1 VVAAAAPL
9 PVHAEAIWAELDR
22 PRSQERIRE
31 PVGLLEVR
39 GWAGTGMRGQHDVII
54 ALDRTAS
61 TFEPSGSDV
70 DGDGHVGKRIRIE
83 RGVEIISD
91 PDDTIQAAQLLA
103 ARQLIQRL
111 DSTSTRMGIVT
122 FARTEKVL
130 ARVGT
135 PRDDL
140 LAALDGLPPRP
151 GRGGTY
157 FYGAIIASLK
167 VFEQAPPSGGRRHQ
181 SIIFLSDGLPN
192 RPSPPAFAAKAAVRA
207 SQHAAKANVRIYSF
221 ALGPEVASHPQV
233 FLDMAEANRG
243 ELLIVENPGDIIY
256 FVPHMSLTNLSKV
269 EIRNVTTG
277 KKGRAVRLFP
287 DGTFDGYVTLAEGEN
302 LLLVTVHGEG
312 GGTKTVERKVV
323 FEKTAGDTDAA
334 RRRLEQLLAKIR
346 ERTLE
351 TQLAEEARLK
361 RKQALAR
368 QLEIRVEDENKVET
382 P

>member
-1 VVAAAAPL
+1 
-9 PVHAEAIWAELDR
+9 
-22 PRSQERIRE
+22 
-31 PVGLLEVR
+31 
-39 GWAGTGMRGQHDVII
+39 
-54 ALDRTAS
+54 
-61 TFEPSGSDV
+61 
-70 DGDGHVGKRIRIE
+70 
-83 RGVEIISD
+83 
-91 PDDTIQAAQLLA
+91 
-103 ARQLIQRL
+103 
-111 DSTSTRMGIVT
+111 
-122 FARTEKVL
+122 
-130 ARVGT
+130 
-135 PRDDL
+135 
-140 LAALDGLPPRP
+140 
-151 GRGGTY
+151 
-157 FYGAIIASLK
+157 
-167 VFEQAPPSGGRRHQ
+167 
-181 SIIFLSDGLPN
+181 
-192 RPSPPAFAAKAAVRA
+192 
-207 SQHAAKANVRIYSF
+207 
-221 ALGPEVASHPQV
+221 
-233 FLDMAEANRG
+233 MAEANRG

-256 FVPHMSLTNLSKV
+256 FVPHMSLTSLSKV